1 MGRTLTGL
9 TEYSCVSLLGA
20 WVAGIFFMLLT
31 TVSLLQLREVLHPRC
46 MAHRVRPQEPQV
58 DVVGV
63 MVKEGIGVQGK
74 RMVWSG
80 VFYGFVMVCWKV
92 AVKVRTRG
100 EDISTT
106 VLKALTQPSGLRSF
120 PIPCFV
126 CSSPPT
132 QAVTLASLFTSTYIH
147 PLLSL
152 PTFQTCYFA
161 PSFQVPFE
169 LLIVHVV
176 TLTILESNKN
186 KIGSLLYKAAIAAGC
201 ERWLPKKREGIE
213 ILQAHIGPKLGED
226 WEGVFKVRVEGLRTM
241 QMINLKLV
249 KDKISEGD
257 NGRYREVL
265 NR

>member
-100 EDISTT
+100 KILVRQFE
-106 VLKALTQPSGLRSF
+106 ALTQTLWSTLLPHSLLRLLLSPRPGRHVNLPLHLHLYPPPPLPANVPNMLLRPQLPGPLRTPNCPRRHPHYPREQQEQDRVPPLQGRHCSGLRK
-120 PIPCFV
+120 V
-126 CSSPPT
+126 AAEEEGGDRDPPGT
-132 QAVTLASLFTSTYIH
+132 HRAQ
-147 PLLSL
+147 
-152 PTFQTCYFA
+152 
-161 PSFQVPFE
+161 
-169 LLIVHVV
+169 
-176 TLTILESNKN
+176 
-186 KIGSLLYKAAIAAGC
+186 IG
-201 ERWLPKKREGIE
+201 R
-213 ILQAHIGPKLGED
+213 
-226 WEGVFKVRVEGLRTM
+226 
-241 QMINLKLV
+241 
-249 KDKISEGD
+249 
-257 NGRYREVL
+257 
-265 NR
+265 